1 LLLTLATTTSALRLH
16 RVPNGGASPLARR
29 EALALGLASGLA
41 VSTQPVS
48 ADTPPTAAAPPTAAR
63 SVRESIEALRAAP
76 PSDSGKPLP
85 SRSLF
90 TRRYFTRETA
100 DVEYPSWFQG
110 SWKCT
115 STLEQVV
122 APGGAAL
129 FTPGRNGTEALRRA
143 RLDVGQPLQYGTR
156 WRKSPTGEGTW
167 VVDRAFNTQAISAAS
182 MGPKAVQNCEVNG
195 ADQVELILRPDA
207 AGKTIYR
214 ASLDVLARHTEPIA
228 REDYFDCVETVRQT
242 VLLVPGDNYNG
253 PRRPPMVKE
262 VETFCTYDR
271 LPNGSFTGVQRTATF
286 LVPDAAYTSGA
297 SLAEQQAIQL
307 LRGPDG
313 MQTALDVRVYTLL
326 YERA

>member
-1 LLLTLATTTSALRLH
+1 MVDDQGCKSRGCWPLFTTREIQFLTPLSVCRVMLATRGRVGARRLLLLTLASTTSALRLH

-115 STLEQVV
+115 STLEQVR
-122 APGGAAL
+122 PEHS
-129 FTPGRNGTEALRRA
+129 PSPSRSRS
-143 RLDVGQPLQYGTR
+143 PL
-156 WRKSPTGEGTW
+156 
-167 VVDRAFNTQAISAAS
+167 
-182 MGPKAVQNCEVNG
+182 
-195 ADQVELILRPDA
+195 
-207 AGKTIYR
+207 
-214 ASLDVLARHTEPIA
+214 
-228 REDYFDCVETVRQT
+228 
-242 VLLVPGDNYNG
+242 
-253 PRRPPMVKE
+253 
-262 VETFCTYDR
+262 TFHPFR
-271 LPNGSFTGVQRTATF
+271 
-286 LVPDAAYTSGA
+286 
-297 SLAEQQAIQL
+297 
-307 LRGPDG
+307 
-313 MQTALDVRVYTLL
+313 
-326 YERA
+326 

>member
-1 LLLTLATTTSALRLH
+1 MLAPPRVGARRVLLLALLASTASALRLH
-16 RVPNGGASPLARR
+16 RVPAGA
-29 EALALGLASGLA
+29 
-41 VSTQPVS
+41 
-48 ADTPPTAAAPPTAAR
+48 DAPPTATAAPTTTAAR
-63 SVRESIEALRAAP
+63 TVRESIEALRAAP

-85 SRSLF
+85 SRSLV
-90 TRRYFTRETA
+90 TRRYFARETA

-167 VVDRAFNTQAISAAS
+167 VVDRAFNTQAILAAS

-262 VETFCTYDR
+262 VETSCTYDR
-271 LPNGSFTGVQRTATF
+271 LPNGSFAGVQRTATF

-313 MQTALDVRVYTLL
+313 LQTAVDVRVYTLL